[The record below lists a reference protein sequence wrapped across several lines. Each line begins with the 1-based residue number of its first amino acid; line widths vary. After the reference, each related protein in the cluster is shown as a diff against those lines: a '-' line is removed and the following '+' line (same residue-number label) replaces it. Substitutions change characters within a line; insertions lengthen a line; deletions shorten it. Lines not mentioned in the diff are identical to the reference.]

1 MNKKKINIIL
11 LIFFLLFLVMGI
23 FLIKTNIPEE
33 KNERVYSLLQ
43 KYIPYELEKR
53 IGGFSI
59 VHKQTGH
66 KEQPLSPNVMKR
78 LSLLEQTWGQTHL
91 KLQKNILLILNEQE
105 EIIHKIELNNQSEED
120 WIMNFFQINKVS
132 TY

>member
-1 MNKKKINIIL
+1 MNKKKINLIL
-11 LIFFLLFLVMGI
+11 LVFFLLFLLMGF

-33 KNERVYSLLQ
+33 KNARVYSLLQ

-66 KEQPLSPNVMKR
+66 KEKPLSPNVMKR
-78 LSLLEQTWGQTHL
+78 LSLLEQIWGQTHL
-91 KLQKNILLILNEQE
+91 KLQNNTLLILDDQE
-105 EIIHKIELNNQSEED
+105 EIIHKIDLHNQKEEE
-120 WIMNFFQINKVS
+120 WVMNFFQIK
-132 TY
+132 